1 MWQNL
6 GIVMSQSIAFIGENR
21 CNQCQTNYDDVFKL
35 QLFFCSFIII
45 ETHLHII
52 IFFSFLNSIIVLVEL
67 IRVFRIGGCY

>member
-1 MWQNL
+1 
-6 GIVMSQSIAFIGENR
+6 MSQSVAFIGENR

-52 IFFSFLNSIIVLVEL
+52 IFFSFLNSIIV
-67 IRVFRIGGCY
+67 

>member
-1 MWQNL
+1 
-6 GIVMSQSIAFIGENR
+6 MSQSIAFIGENR